1 MSQSSGS
8 PSPDPGPGPDPRP
21 AQQSTESAHL
31 LTTAQTDSAAAAT
44 KSPISRSAIV
54 GAIFLMATSAIGPG
68 FITQT
73 ATFTAQMGAAFAFA
87 ILVSIL
93 IDIAI
98 QLNIWRMITSSG
110 KRAAQL
116 ASSAVPGSGIVLSIL
131 IVVGGLAFNIGNIA
145 GGGLGLNALLGI
157 DPKLGGLLTGV
168 LAIGIFLFK
177 RAGKVVDAVVLVLG
191 VGMIVLTVIV
201 AIVSQPP
208 VGEALR
214 QSVLP
219 DSINFATVTTI
230 VGGTVGGYITYSG
243 AHRYLDSGKTGPENA
258 PSVMRSALSGI
269 VVTGIMRYVLFLAI
283 LGVVASGVV
292 LDIESQVANPAGQ
305 AFAAVLGDAGIR
317 IFGAIFWAAALSSVI
332 GAAYTSATFLSAFSK
347 RLGGGW
353 PLQLATVAFIVV
365 SLVVYLIVGTAP
377 ATLLVFVGG
386 FNGLILPIGLTIFMY
401 IGWFR
406 PQLLRTDSYP
416 KWLLV
421 IGTAA
426 TLLTWYMAVQ
436 SIGPIFA
443 MIGIG
448 A

>member
-1 MSQSSGS
+1 MPQPQEQTPYKQASDDQTAKSSV
-8 PSPDPGPGPDPRP
+8 
-21 AQQSTESAHL
+21 
-31 LTTAQTDSAAAAT
+31 
-44 KSPISRSAIV
+44 KVSRSAIL

-87 ILVSIL
+87 IFISIL

-98 QLNIWRMITSSG
+98 QLNVWRMITSSG

-116 ASSAVPGSGIVLSIL
+116 ASSAIPGTGMLLSIL
-131 IVVGGLAFNIGNIA
+131 IVMGGLAFNIGNIA
-145 GGGLGLNALLGI
+145 GGGLGLNALLGV

-177 RAGKVVDAVVLVLG
+177 RAGKVVDTVVMVLG
-191 VGMIVLTVIV
+191 VGMIILTVIV
-201 AIVSQPP
+201 AIVSDPP
-208 VGEALR
+208 VGEAIK
-214 QSVLP
+214 QSFLP
-219 DSINFATVTTI
+219 DTINFATITTI
-230 VGGTVGGYITYSG
+230 VGGSVGGYITYSG
-243 AHRYLDSGKTGPENA
+243 AHRYLDSGKTGPKHA

-269 VVTGIMRYVLFLAI
+269 LVTGVMRYVLFLAI
-283 LGVVASGVV
+283 LGVVASGVA
-292 LDIESQVANPAGQ
+292 LDLDSQAANPAGQ
-305 AFAAVLGDAGIR
+305 AFAAALGDAGIR

-347 RLGGGW
+347 RLDKGW
-353 PLQLATVAFIVV
+353 PLQLATVAFITV
-365 SLVVYLIVGTAP
+365 SLVVYLSIGTAP

-406 PQLLRTDSYP
+406 PRLLRVDKYP
-416 KWLLV
+416 TWLLI

-426 TLLTWYMAVQ
+426 TLVMWYTAVE
-436 SIGPIFA
+436 SVGPIFA

-448 A
+448 G